1 MIPNKD
7 KHDVQYTECKKI
19 STSCDC
25 LIIYITSCSLAN
37 QVNGVVLPSPIFSS
51 HSLDFCSSVQIN
63 QGNEGNVIHFLIQ
76 LHFLLLLGLY

>member
-25 LIIYITSCSLAN
+25 LIIYITSCSPAN
-37 QVNGVVLPSPIFSS
+37 HVNGVVLQKPIFSS
-51 HSLDFCSSVQIN
+51 CSLDVCSIVQIK
-63 QGNEGNVIHFLIQ
+63 EIREM
-76 LHFLLLLGLY
+76 

>member
-25 LIIYITSCSLAN
+25 LIIYITSCSPAN
-37 QVNGVVLPSPIFSS
+37 QVNGVVLQNPIFSAC
-51 HSLDFCSSVQIN
+51 SLDFCRIVQIK
-63 QGNEGNVIHFLIQ
+63 EMREM
-76 LHFLLLLGLY
+76 

>member
-25 LIIYITSCSLAN
+25 LIIHITSCSPEN
-37 QVNGVVLPSPIFSS
+37 HVNAFYSVLQNDVTEPRFTKSNIFILLFGV
-51 HSLDFCSSVQIN
+51 CSIVQIN
-63 QGNEGNVIHFLIQ
+63 KGNVIHFLIQ
-76 LHFLLLLGLY
+76 RH